1 MGRPPKPEG
10 QTVRRTVTV
19 KLTDDEYQGLQELVA
34 RHAEDVKAR
43 GIPAEVT
50 ISSVVRSLVRAGRVK
65 PDQGPPSDL
74 IPILVE
80 QVASLRRRDQRR
92 FLKRLRDRL
101 SFWIDGDGSES
112 VDVQSRP
119 R

>member
-19 KLTDDEYQGLQELVA
+19 KLTDDEFKGLQELVA
-34 RHAEDVKAR
+34 RHANDVKAR

-50 ISSVVRSLVRAGRVK
+50 ISSVVRSLVREAQA
-65 PDQGPPSDL
+65 DEHAPSDP
-74 IPILVE
+74 IPMLVE

-92 FLKRLRDRL
+92 FLKRLREWL
-101 SFWIDGDGSES
+101 PFWIDDDGSET
-112 VDVQSRP
+112 VDVTSHP